1 MLDFVLC
8 QQGRSAVVVLY
19 LFYPGYGGK
28 NAFSEREFF
37 ELLVS
42 CLQILQF
49 DMWGVTPSDLWD
61 WATLKADIAK

>member
-1 MLDFVLC
+1 M
-8 QQGRSAVVVLY
+8 LY